1 MTGPWVGDHN
11 VALLTDLYE
20 LTMAGAYLAEGITGT
35 ATFELSVRSLPYERN
50 FLVAAGIDDAI
61 RILDT
66 MRFGGREVGY
76 LRSLERFDETFLSY
90 LEQWDFAGEVWAI
103 PEGTVCFGAEPLM
116 RVTAP
121 LIHAQVIETLLLNTV
136 GFQTLIASKAA
147 RVAVAAEGTPFID
160 FGARRS
166 HGADAALRAAR
177 AAYIAGADATSM
189 VLAGSMFGIPVT
201 GTMAHSY
208 VMGHES
214 EREAFLAFARS
225 YPADAVLLID
235 TYDTIEGARIA
246 AAAALQLASESITVQ
261 AVRLDSGNLAALAF
275 GVREILDETG
285 LRHVRIL
292 ASGGLDEHGVARLL
306 QTGAP
311 IDGFGVGTA
320 MVVST
325 DAPSLDIIYKMVH
338 GPAGPVMK
346 TSSGKVSLPGI
357 HQVYRQH
364 GNGNWSGDVIA
375 LADEH
380 DVSGEPLLAPVMEQG
395 RRAGPVPDISEARR
409 RCREGIEAMPLRLR
423 GLGGPAD
430 PPYPV
435 AITPALEE
443 LATYLGEEPLD
454 WPPDHPDQT

>member
-1 MTGPWVGDHN
+1 VTGPWVGDHN

-35 ATFELSVRSLPYERN
+35 ATFELSVRSLPDERN

-61 RILDT
+61 HILET
-66 MRFGGREVGY
+66 MRFGDGEIGY
-76 LRSLERFDETFLSY
+76 LRSLAKFDEAFLSY

-103 PEGTVCFGAEPLM
+103 PEGTICFGAEPMM

-147 RVAVAAEGTPFID
+147 RVAVAATGTSFVD

-225 YPADAVLLID
+225 YPDDAVLLID

-246 AAAALQLASESITVQ
+246 AAAARQLADEGITVR
-261 AVRLDSGNLAALAF
+261 AVRLDSGDLAALAF
-275 GVREILDETG
+275 GVREILDEAG
-285 LRHVRIL
+285 LPHVRIL

-306 QTGAP
+306 HTGAP

-320 MVVST
+320 MVVSA
-325 DAPSLDIIYKMVH
+325 DAPSLDIVYKMVD

-357 HQVYRQH
+357 HQVLRQSVDGH
-364 GNGNWSGDVIA
+364 WSGDVIT
-375 LADEH
+375 LTHEKGIH
-380 DVSGEPLLAPVMEQG
+380 GEPLLAPVMEQG
-395 RRAGPVPDISEARR
+395 RRVGPVPDIAEARR
-409 RCREGIEAMPLRLR
+409 HCRDGIDAMPPRLH
-423 GLGGPAD
+423 GLDGPAD

-443 LATYLGEEPLD
+443 LANRLGGEPLD
-454 WPPDHPDQT
+454 WPPDNPDQT

>member
-35 ATFELSVRSLPYERN
+35 ATFELSVRSLPDERN
-50 FLVAAGIDDAI
+50 FLVAAGIDHAI
-61 RILDT
+61 RTLGT
-66 MRFGGREVGY
+66 MRFGDREVGY
-76 LRSLERFDETFLSY
+76 LRSLERFDEAFLSY
-90 LEQWDFAGEVWAI
+90 LGRWDFAGDVWAL

-121 LIHAQVIETLLLNTV
+121 LIHAQIIETLLLNTV

-147 RVAVAAEGTPFID
+147 RVTVAAAGTSFID

-177 AAYIAGADATSM
+177 AAYVAGADATSM

-225 YPADAVLLID
+225 YPDDAVLLID
-235 TYDTIEGARIA
+235 TYDTIEGSRIA
-246 AAAALQLASESITVQ
+246 AAAALQLADEGITVR
-261 AVRLDSGNLAALAF
+261 AVRLDSGDLAALAF
-275 GVREILDETG
+275 GVREILDEAG
-285 LRHVRIL
+285 LQQIRIL
-292 ASGGLDEHGVARLL
+292 VSGGLDEHRVARLL

-320 MVVST
+320 MVVSA
-325 DAPSLDIIYKMVH
+325 DAPSLDIIYKMVA

-357 HQVYRQH
+357 HQVHRQH
-364 GNGNWSGDVIA
+364 GDGHWSGDVIA
-375 LADEH
+375 LADEN
-380 DVSGEPLLAPVMEQG
+380 DVPGEPLLAPVMKQG
-395 RRAGPVPDISEARR
+395 RRVGPAPDIAEARR
-409 RCREGIEAMPLRLR
+409 RCREGIEAIPPRLR
-423 GLGGPAD
+423 GLNGPAN

-435 AITPALEE
+435 AITPALEK
-443 LATYLGEEPLD
+443 LANHLGGDPLD

>member
-35 ATFELSVRSLPYERN
+35 ATFELSVRSLPDERN
-50 FLVAAGIDDAI
+50 FLVIAGTNDAI
-61 RILDT
+61 HILET
-66 MRFGGREVGY
+66 MSFSDREVGY
-76 LRSLERFDETFLSY
+76 LRSLGKFDEAFLSY
-90 LEQWDFAGEVWAI
+90 LGRWAFAGEAWAV
-103 PEGTVCFGAEPLM
+103 PEGAVCFGTEPLM

-121 LIHAQVIETLLLNTV
+121 LIHAQIIETLLLNTV

-147 RVAVAAEGTPFID
+147 RVAVAAAGTSFVD

-189 VLAGSMFGIPVT
+189 VLAGSMFDIPVT

-208 VMGHES
+208 VMGHRS
-214 EREAFLAFARS
+214 EGEAFVAFARS
-225 YPADAVLLID
+225 YPNDAVLLVD
-235 TYDTIEGARIA
+235 TYDTLEGARIA
-246 AAAALQLASESITVQ
+246 AAAALQLADEGITVR
-261 AVRLDSGNLAALAF
+261 AVRLDSGDLAALAF
-275 GVREILDETG
+275 GVRKILDEAD
-285 LRHVRIL
+285 LRHVQVL
-292 ASGGLDEHGVARLL
+292 ASGGLDEHGVARLV

-320 MVVST
+320 MVVSA
-325 DAPSLDIIYKMVH
+325 DAPSLDIVYKMVD

-357 HQVYRQH
+357 HQVFRQH
-364 GNGNWSGDVIA
+364 GDGNWSGDVIA
-375 LADEH
+375 LADEV
-380 DVSGEPLLAPVMEQG
+380 DVPGEPLLAPVMGQG
-395 RRAGPVPDISEARR
+395 RRVGPVPNIAEARR
-409 RCREGIEAMPLRLR
+409 LCREGIDAMPPRLR
-423 GLGGPAD
+423 GLDGPAD

-443 LATYLGEEPLD
+443 LANRLGGDPLD
-454 WPPDHPDQT
+454 WPPDHPDHS